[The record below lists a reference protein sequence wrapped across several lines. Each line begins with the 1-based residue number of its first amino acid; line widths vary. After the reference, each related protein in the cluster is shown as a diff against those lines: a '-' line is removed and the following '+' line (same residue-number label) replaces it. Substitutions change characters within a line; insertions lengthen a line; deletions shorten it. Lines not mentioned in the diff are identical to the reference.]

1 MVWVPLIDAQPSTVQ
16 QRCFKVSQ
24 VRAGSANRNLVSEPP
39 RINLYCAVNR
49 Y

>member
-1 MVWVPLIDAQPSTVQ
+1 MVWVPLKDAQCTVQ